1 MLRLGAHDLDLE
13 VTAAGGFAGIVR
25 GSARRRRAGIIGT
38 IPVCQNRQAAGR
50 ERERSNRVLAL
61 LDDYEPVAAELER
74 LRVPLRTAG
83 RGAGKAMC
91 PAARG
96 SSLLVQI
103 ATRDVQHRLDVQVAF
118 SLPQLQEINVLR
130 VAEQPGGFMVERLRA
145 LLQLADAKGH
155 PKTLALGPEA
165 VAWWSGSSRR
175 GTGRVRRGGRR
186 HEP

>member
-103 ATRDVQHRLDVQVAF
+103 ATRDVQHRLDVQVPFA
-118 SLPQLQEINVLR
+118 LPQLQEIDVLG
-130 VAEQPGGFMVERLRA
+130 VSEQPGGFMVERLQA
-145 LLQLADAKGH
+145 FLQLADAKGH
-155 PKTLALGPEA
+155 PKALALDPETA
-165 VAWWSGSSRR
+165 AQWSGSSR
-175 GTGRVRRGGRR
+175 GRTQVRRGGRR